1 MSQQTY
7 AYFKQWRLD
16 KESGKGPRMVPSGPT
31 TEHIRS
37 LVAAGASQAGVARA
51 AGLSAEAV
59 SRLLHRPRASVQIGT
74 ERRVLAITLED
85 VLRRRDPQGFVPAI
99 GARRRIQA
107 LLAMGWTHQLIT
119 DHMTGCKQIS
129 HVALN
134 QRGNWIARA
143 THDAVVAAYEALSM
157 KLGPSERTRERAKA
171 RGYAPPLAWDEGD
184 LDNPE
189 AVANIGNQQRAA
201 GRPGVDLDEWALL
214 VRTGESP
221 ERAADRCGV
230 TITAISRAAYRAGRR
245 DLAIIAERVRNESR
259 SAA

>member
-1 MSQQTY
+1 MSHQTY

-51 AGLSAEAV
+51 AGISAEAA
-59 SRLLHRPRASVQIGT
+59 SRLLHRPRASVQLRT
-74 ERRVLAITLED
+74 ERRVLAVTLDD

-107 LLAMGWTHQLIT
+107 LLAMGWTHKLIT
-119 DHMTGCKQIS
+119 EHMTGCRQIS

-134 QRGNWIARA
+134 QRGTWIARA
-143 THDAVVAAYEALSM
+143 THDAVVAAYEELCM
-157 KLGPSERTRERAKA
+157 TPGPSDLSRRRAID
-171 RGYAPPLAWDEGD
+171 RGYAPPLAWDEGAID
-184 LDNPE
+184 DPE
-189 AVANIGNQQRAA
+189 ATPDLGESQRAP
-201 GRPGVDLDEWALL
+201 GRPGVDLEEWALL

-221 ERAADRCGV
+221 ERAAERCGV
-230 TITAISRAAYRAGRR
+230 TITAVSRAAYRAGRR
-245 DLAIIAERVRNESR
+245 DLAIVAERVRNGMR